1 MTDKFTPQEL
11 DSIERL
17 QSLKPVPPRSP
28 THAERGKAVFL
39 FQARQIYRPVSPG
52 GFLRLNGWKRL
63 LQRPRLRRSTLT
75 ISLLL
80 AFLFLTASST
90 VYAAQQSLPGDQLYP
105 VKLRI
110 EDVRIA
116 LSNQS
121 ATALALHLDFAQE
134 RLVEMRLTSLPGD
147 NPEILLLEENFQTH
161 IQVALR
167 LAGGDRDAQNR
178 IQELIDEF
186 DLLTGKQESDGSLDD
201 LESPDITPQDLE
213 NLENLENQNQEETP
227 EDQEN
232 SGEDSESQSS
242 NSSEPD
248 QSDKDQSDSED
259 DEPDPPEGGF
269 DQEEEVEE

>member
-11 DSIERL
+11 ESIERL
-17 QSLKPVPPRSP
+17 QLLKPVPPRSP
-28 THAERGKAVFL
+28 TDAERGKAIFL
-39 FQARQIYRPVSPG
+39 FRTRQIYRPVSPG
-52 GFLRLNGWKRL
+52 GFLRLNRWKRL
-63 LQRPRLRRSTLT
+63 LQPPRLRRSTLT

-80 AFLFLTASST
+80 AFLFLTATST

-110 EDVRIA
+110 EDARIA
-116 LSNQS
+116 LSKQS
-121 ATALALHLDFAQE
+121 VTALALHLDFAQE
-134 RLVEMRLTSLPGD
+134 RLAEMSLTSLPGD
-147 NPEILLLEENFQTH
+147 SPEIILLEGNFQTH
-161 IQVALR
+161 IQDALL
-167 LAGGDRDAQNR
+167 LAGGDRDSQIR

-186 DLLTGKQESDGSLDD
+186 DLLTGKQESDESLDD
-201 LESPDITPQDLE
+201 LESPDIEPQD
-213 NLENLENQNQEETP
+213 LENLENQNQEETP

-269 DQEEEVEE
+269 DQEEEAEE